1 MSANDNCQ
9 DFNTLDEQHKQ
20 QMMQLETMGMM
31 CKYQMIFTKM
41 DAALLK
47 IASILRQK
55 QNNDKSY
62 ALFQIKDSSINQ
74 KQSLMI
80 NALSIAQRM
89 KLKLNGLFNF
99 CEKHAQENQFVA
111 FHKIYII
118 SKARNQEQ
126 KLKEENEK
134 QKKEFLFKLNQKDED
149 IDRQRKKN
157 EELEGILYQQKQRES
172 DCTIKLQ
179 QKMKLIQRYESDLL
193 ELKRQPSST
202 KNSNQEN
209 RLKEL
214 ENNNAILSL
223 QIQQNSQSL
232 INFVKEMNELLDSHS
247 FILNEKNISSFRAK
261 YK

>member
-9 DFNTLDEQHKQ
+9 DFNTMDEQHKQ
-20 QMMQLETMGMM
+20 QMMQLETMGMR

-47 IASILRQK
+47 IASILRQR
-55 QNNDKSY
+55 QNNDKSQ
-62 ALFQIKDSSINQ
+62 ALFQIKDRSACQ
-74 KQSLMI
+74 KQLLII

-89 KLKLNGLFNF
+89 KLKVNGLFNF
-99 CEKHAQENQFVA
+99 CEKHAQENQFIGL
-111 FHKIYII
+111 FTKCQLFQKQEIRSRN
-118 SKARNQEQ
+118 SKKKMKNI
-126 KLKEENEK
+126 EER
-134 QKKEFLFKLNQKDED
+134 KDED

-179 QKMKLIQRYESDLL
+179 QKMKLFQRYKSDLL
-193 ELKRQPSST
+193 ELKRQPTST

-214 ENNNAILSL
+214 ENNNSILSL
-223 QIQQNSQSL
+223 QIQLNSQSL

-247 FILNEKNISSFRAK
+247 FILNEKNISSFRTK